1 MEDVAAAVTQCAAHP
16 GRVYSACRLFV
27 KLFNFWH
34 ILNGWI
40 SISSVPSPISKSNS
54 KYLECLSSVV
64 WTLQLVS
71 SDKYWPSAVLDD
83 FALKKFMSIFYSRL
97 TYVLRAGPFPG
108 QTRSPVRS
116 LRWMLLI
123 IDTIMWSK
131 CCKRLSRLA
140 TPAVRSK
147 MYFKCTFW
155 NGYLWHPVMGNII
168 WIRL

>member
-54 KYLECLSSVV
+54 KYLECLSSV
-64 WTLQLVS
+64 S
-71 SDKYWPSAVLDD
+71 SEKYWPSPVLVGD
-83 FALKKFMSIFYSRL
+83 FEKDTCLYFIRDSPTTFH
-97 TYVLRAGPFPG
+97 VLAHF
-108 QTRSPVRS
+108 PVRS
-116 LRWMLLI
+116 LHWMLLI
-123 IDTIMWSK
+123 IDTIMRGK

-140 TPAVRSK
+140 SPAARSK